1 MQQHNRMRPSER
13 KSEAPSQA
21 QQHQTS
27 ERHSVD
33 QRRSSP
39 HGDFRRESNDRER
52 QRVNCE
58 NDLYERGSI

>member
-1 MQQHNRMRPSER
+1 MQQQNRMRPSER
-13 KSEAPSQA
+13 KSEAPPQA

-27 ERHSVD
+27 ERHAVD

-39 HGDFRRESNDRER
+39 QGDVRREPNERER
-52 QRVNCE
+52 QRVHCE

>member
-1 MQQHNRMRPSER
+1 MQQHNRMRSSER
-13 KSEAPSQA
+13 KSEAPPQT
-21 QQHQTS
+21 QHHRTS

-33 QRRSSP
+33 QRRSV
-39 HGDFRRESNDRER
+39 SNDNQRHEPNERER